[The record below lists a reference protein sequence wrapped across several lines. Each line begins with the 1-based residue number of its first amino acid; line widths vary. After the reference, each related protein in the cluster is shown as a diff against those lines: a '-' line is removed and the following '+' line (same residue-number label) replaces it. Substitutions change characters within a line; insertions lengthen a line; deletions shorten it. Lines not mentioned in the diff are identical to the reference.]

1 MTDYQTKALFLLLLT
16 QIIGFLGVAL
26 SSTPHKA
33 KPWLLI
39 SLAAST
45 LIIGVVLL

>member
-1 MTDYQTKALFLLLLT
+1 MTDYQTKALFLLLFI
-16 QIIGFLGVAL
+16 QIIGFFGVAL

-33 KPWLLI
+33 KPWLII

-45 LIIGVVLL
+45 LILGVVLL